1 MSGTSGSRSKKKG
14 DEVTRSF
21 REGEVTDLYVRL
33 LDAWNQRDADA
44 FADLF
49 ALQGHAIGYDGS
61 PMDGREEIRS
71 SLTAIFEDHA
81 PARYVGK
88 VRGVEG
94 LSGESA
100 LLRAVAGMVPPGARD
115 LNVHTSVQS
124 LVAVRLIEGW
134 QIVLWQNTPA
144 SFDGRPDDRAHLDD
158 ELRQLLVDPPTRS
171 PNA

>member
-1 MSGTSGSRSKKKG
+1 
-14 DEVTRSF
+14 VTRSF

-61 PMDGREEIRS
+61 LLDGREEIRS
-71 SLTAIFEDHA
+71 SLRAIFEDHV
-81 PARYVGK
+81 PAGYVGK

-100 LLRAVAGMVPPGARD
+100 LLRAVAGMVPPGAHD
-115 LNVHTSVQS
+115 LNGNTSVQS
-124 LVAVRLIEGW
+124 LVAVRLVEGW
-134 QIVLWQNTPA
+134 QIILWQNTPA
-144 SFDGRPDDRAHLDD
+144 SFDGRPDDLAQLND
-158 ELRQLLVDPPTRS
+158 ELRQLIPRRSEPS
-171 PNA
+171 PNG